1 MNVCLIG
8 NNLITLSLAKN
19 LTNKNI
25 KVFNYVQSNKKKSN
39 TRTIGITRDNLQF
52 FNEEILNI
60 KKKMIWDIKKI
71 DVYSEKYK
79 KQKILN
85 FENYKKSLFY
95 MIKNDEIYNLLEKN
109 LKKNFLYKKIYLKNS
124 NLLKKVVKKNFDIVI
139 NCDQNNI
146 ISKEIFFK
154 KITKNY
160 NSKAFTCIINH
171 KRINNKVAS
180 QIFTKYGPIAFL
192 PISNSK
198 TSIVFSVDL
207 NKIKLNE
214 IKVIDLINYYNFKY
228 EIQNFS
234 EVEVFDLSFSTL
246 RNYFQKNIL
255 AFGDIIHKV
264 HPLAG
269 QGFNISLRDLQVLS
283 KLIQKKINLGLP
295 LDISIFQEFENNT
308 KHLNYVF
315 ISGID
320 LIYEF
325 FKFDN
330 KIKNNISNIFFKIID
345 KNKNLNKFF
354 SSYANK
360 GLVL

>member
-1 MNVCLIG
+1 M
-8 NNLITLSLAKN
+8 
-19 LTNKNI
+19 
-25 KVFNYVQSNKKKSN
+25 
-39 TRTIGITRDNLQF
+39 
-52 FNEEILNI
+52 
-60 KKKMIWDIKKI
+60 
-71 DVYSEKYK
+71 
-79 KQKILN
+79 
-85 FENYKKSLFY
+85 
-95 MIKNDEIYNLLEKN
+95 
-109 LKKNFLYKKIYLKNS
+109 
-124 NLLKKVVKKNFDIVI
+124 
-139 NCDQNNI
+139 
-146 ISKEIFFK
+146 
-154 KITKNY
+154 
-160 NSKAFTCIINH
+160 
-171 KRINNKVAS
+171 
-180 QIFTKYGPIAFL
+180 
-192 PISNSK
+192 
-198 TSIVFSVDL
+198 
-207 NKIKLNE
+207 
-214 IKVIDLINYYNFKY
+214 
-228 EIQNFS
+228 
-234 EVEVFDLSFSTL
+234 SFSTL

-330 KIKNNISNIFFKIID
+330 KIKNNISIIFFKIID